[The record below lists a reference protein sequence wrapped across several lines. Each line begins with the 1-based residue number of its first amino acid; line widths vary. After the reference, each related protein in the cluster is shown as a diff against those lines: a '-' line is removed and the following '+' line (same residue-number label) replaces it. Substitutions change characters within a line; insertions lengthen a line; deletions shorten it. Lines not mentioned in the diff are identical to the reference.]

1 MTPSKFAK
9 LLAPLALALAAPP
22 VLAHGP
28 GGGGACGDIRGQMES
43 LCAGAPPGTCLSTLC
58 PDVPAGPGQWA
69 QCLLNLNDGK
79 ETQKLSS
86 PLTAACVTEL
96 NNKLLAIQ
104 KQQQAFTAACGGDV
118 TTFCN
123 NVAGNPWSTMQCL
136 HQAVKNNKAVS
147 STCQALL
154 AQHQG
159 FGHHPHGPGE
169 FGPPGGPRER

>member
-1 MTPSKFAK
+1 M
-9 LLAPLALALAAPP
+9 
-22 VLAHGP
+22 
-28 GGGGACGDIRGQMES
+28 
-43 LCAGAPPGTCLSTLC
+43 
-58 PDVPAGPGQWA
+58 
-69 QCLLNLNDGK
+69 
-79 ETQKLSS
+79 
-86 PLTAACVTEL
+86 TEL